1 MKRPG
6 RLCALACILSV
17 NFAGM
22 PFARADDLQKA
33 IEAVKGVSDEALRKE
48 FERRFSKKKS
58 RTRTIMAVPRS
69 ANTAEAP
76 NPVLASVGDAA
87 LVEAT
92 HATSRAIY
100 GKDHREDLYEISA
113 AEGIQPLVRASAA
126 LFKAVDVDA
135 PAGGMVHLRGK
146 PFRELRNIC
155 PTSNLKFADQPTG
168 AFCSGTLVAPDVVL
182 TAGHCVREVSK
193 DPVAPEHVTSTRFVF
208 GYSLRSANADPRS
221 VPAGN
226 VFSGSAVLGGES
238 DPLRDFS
245 RHDWALVRL
254 DRPVPPSVA
263 EPVTAWER
271 APVQQGERVFIIGF
285 PDGMPLKYAPGA
297 KVNNASNEAWFTADL
312 DTFGGN
318 SGSGVYDQAS
328 KKLIGILVQ
337 GGPDYVP
344 DRANGCFLVNV
355 CPHLDAA
362 NINCSGEIVSRIS
375 QVVPHFAQ
383 TSGVR

>member
-146 PFRELRNIC
+146 P
-155 PTSNLKFADQPTG
+155 
-168 AFCSGTLVAPDVVL
+168 
-182 TAGHCVREVSK
+182 VRESQHLPNVQSK
-193 DPVAPEHVTSTRFVF
+193 ICGPAYRRFL
-208 GYSLRSANADPRS
+208 LRHIGCPRCGADGRTLRARS
-221 VPAGN
+221 VKGPG
-226 VFSGSAVLGGES
+226 GS
-238 DPLRDFS
+238 RT
-245 RHDWALVRL
+245 RHKHQICIWLF
-254 DRPVPPSVA
+254 VA
-263 EPVTAWER
+263 KR
-271 APVQQGERVFIIGF
+271 QR
-285 PDGMPLKYAPGA
+285 
-297 KVNNASNEAWFTADL
+297 
-312 DTFGGN
+312 
-318 SGSGVYDQAS
+318 
-328 KKLIGILVQ
+328 
-337 GGPDYVP
+337 
-344 DRANGCFLVNV
+344 
-355 CPHLDAA
+355 
-362 NINCSGEIVSRIS
+362 
-375 QVVPHFAQ
+375 
-383 TSGVR
+383 